1 MAGFFQT
8 VKVGPVQSS
17 RVPGA
22 HPVILQAS
30 GNFTI
35 NADGS
40 ATPAE
45 ISLSSE
51 TGMRNLTGK
60 PLEIDELRFG
70 YNLVGLLPT
79 PSLGTMPLVEIR
91 IAGTLAT
98 NGFVSI
104 NGLSWTDDVAAFDET
119 FYALKLSRRVILD
132 PGEIIAIRVRFPSIS
147 LTTRSG
153 PAIFMAAA
161 RGIPVA
167 EGGPAYMPWITA
179 YPAISRTA
187 VGVYEEESSPAVFRN
202 DLGVPL
208 HLDRFVGWYWSTPGA
223 NADLAWLVNAIQV
236 GADLYRVRIVDQ
248 DGTQLIR
255 DRTPFAI
262 AFDSTRRYWKLGGV
276 LPPKGFFRV
285 TLDSDLSA
293 PAVGI
298 ANVPTPIIGMIGY
311 RQVR

>member
-8 VKVGPVQSS
+8 VKAGQPKSS

-22 HPVILQAS
+22 HPVVLQAT

-51 TGMRNLTGK
+51 IGMCNLTGK

-70 YNLVGLLPT
+70 FNQFGGQPLEGWGT
-79 PSLGTMPLVEIR
+79 PPLVEIR
-91 IAGTLAT
+91 IAGTLIT

-104 NGLSWTDDVAAFDET
+104 NGLAWTDDVAAFDQT
-119 FYALKLSRRVILD
+119 FYTLPLVRPVILD
-132 PGEIIAIRVRFPSIS
+132 PGEIIAVRVHFPATA
-147 LTTRSG
+147 LGVPTG
-153 PAIFMAAA
+153 AAIFMAAA
-161 RGIPVA
+161 RGVPVA

-179 YPAISRTA
+179 YPAIVRTA

-208 HLDRFVGWYWSTPGA
+208 HLDRFVGWYWNVPGGQELALAA
-223 NADLAWLVNAIQV
+223 NGVQV

-248 DGTQLIR
+248 DGTQLVR
-255 DRTPFAI
+255 DRTPFAV
-262 AFDSTRRYWKLGGV
+262 AFDLTRRYWKLGGV

-298 ANVPTPIIGMIGY
+298 ANVPTPIISMIGY